1 MIRILSWVR
10 MRVWTILGFALL
22 VFIALAV
29 YEVPWHEIGA
39 YACQVSAKIEA
50 DKAGAQ
56 VHWGDFPEECTIGRA
71 WLSSLVV
78 LDKYG
83 VGVTAAFTFVLAVST
98 ILLWLSTQATVS
110 HARQTAER
118 ELRAYITITKHRAL
132 HYRTMLDHII
142 VPCFTVINR
151 GQTPAYNVTV
161 TIMARYDLAERA
173 ETLQLEPSPS
183 GSFTLNPGEKTV
195 MTADLPPLDAAS
207 IADLDSGAK
216 VLILL
221 GEVLYVD
228 AFGRNRRTRMR
239 ASSNKDSVVKA
250 DGSVQL
256 EWHGS
261 DNDAT

>member
-1 MIRILSWVR
+1 MRKILSWASIR
-10 MRVWTILGFALL
+10 PWTILGYAVLF
-22 VFIALAV
+22 FIALAI
-29 YEVPWHEIGA
+29 YEVPWHEIGLS
-39 YACQVSAKIEA
+39 ACQASAKIEA
-50 DKAGAQ
+50 DRAGAK
-56 VHWGDFPEECTIGRA
+56 VHWGDFPEECTIGHA
-71 WLSSLVV
+71 WLSALVV

-142 VPCFTVINR
+142 VPCFTVINH

-161 TIMARYDLAERA
+161 TIMARYDLAEHA
-173 ETLQLEPSPS
+173 ETLPLVPAPG

-195 MTADLPPLDAAS
+195 MTADLPPLDDALITA
-207 IADLDSGAK
+207 LDSGAK